1 MLHKILITEEEKNE
15 ISNSYDDIDRRIMNL
30 LLRRVNVN
38 EKQIGSEEDPIKFI
52 EVRFT
57 DFSGYGFTNFMSKKD
72 MERSIF
78 TMLYENDVVEDIDSY
93 NRDHAMCQVFS
104 ATDSRA
110 HAYSEG
116 FVNFW

>member
-1 MLHKILITEEEKNE
+1 MTRKILITEDEKNN
-15 ISNSYDDIDRRIMNL
+15 ISNQHSEIDGKLMNF

-78 TMLYENDVVEDIDSY
+78 TMLYENDVVEDIDEMDER
-93 NRDHAMCQVFS
+93 NLERVKIVKTIRQFL
-104 ATDSRA
+104 
-110 HAYSEG
+110 
-116 FVNFW
+116 NFILPKK

>member
-1 MLHKILITEEEKNE
+1 MTRKILITEDEKNN
-15 ISNSYDDIDRRIMNL
+15 ISNQHSEIDGKLMNF

-78 TMLYENDVVEDIDSY
+78 TMLYENDVVEDIDEMDER
-93 NRDHAMCQVFS
+93 NPERVKIVKTIRQFL
-104 ATDSRA
+104 
-110 HAYSEG
+110 
-116 FVNFW
+116 NFILPKK

>member
-1 MLHKILITEEEKNE
+1 MLNKILITEEEKNE

-78 TMLYENDVVEDIDSY
+78 TMLYENDVVEDIDEMDER
-93 NRDHAMCQVFS
+93 NPERVRIVKTIRQFL
-104 ATDSRA
+104 
-110 HAYSEG
+110 
-116 FVNFW
+116 NFILPKK